1 VFALSTNDLRAD
13 RYPKGE
19 AVLDLL
25 TGPTGGH
32 ILPAR
37 DESQLT
43 KAFRQIE
50 KALRNQYALGY
61 QPANFDPDGKY
72 RPVEV
77 IPVKH
82 GLKVQ
87 CRKGYFARALEA
99 RK

>member
-1 VFALSTNDLRAD
+1 M
-13 RYPKGE
+13 
-19 AVLDLL
+19 LDLL
-25 TGPTGGH
+25 TGPSGAH

-99 RK
+99 LKH